1 LAEIYAT
8 LFRRR
13 TSVFFTMSAL
23 PLTPPTPSSR
33 TVMSA
38 NAFKIQPQFEE
49 AVRTFIND
57 VTSFHQL
64 VITEVPLGWEDY
76 IWDVEEDLDHITRK
90 SWDLVSRCLQVKVM
104 LTRAYNY
111 VFGWIL
117 TLISRACLIG
127 FLNTDELDFL
137 FPESGISKFS

>member
-1 LAEIYAT
+1 
-8 LFRRR
+8 
-13 TSVFFTMSAL
+13 
-23 PLTPPTPSSR
+23 
-33 TVMSA
+33 MSA

-90 SWDLVSRCLQVKVM
+90 SWDPVSRCLQVKVM
-104 LTRAYNY
+104 PTRAYNY
-111 VFGWIL
+111 VSEWIRTSIGRAAGIGLL
-117 TLISRACLIG
+117 TIE
-127 FLNTDELDFL
+127 ELDFL
-137 FPESGISKFS
+137 LL

>member
-1 LAEIYAT
+1 
-8 LFRRR
+8 
-13 TSVFFTMSAL
+13 MSAL

-90 SWDLVSRCLQVKVM
+90 SWDPVSRCLQVKVM
-104 LTRAYNY
+104 PTCAHNC
-111 VFGWIL
+111 VFPWIS
-117 TLISRACLIG
+117 TSITRACLTG
-127 FLNTDELDFL
+127 FLNTDELDL
-137 FPESGISKFS
+137 LSPEAGTSKFS